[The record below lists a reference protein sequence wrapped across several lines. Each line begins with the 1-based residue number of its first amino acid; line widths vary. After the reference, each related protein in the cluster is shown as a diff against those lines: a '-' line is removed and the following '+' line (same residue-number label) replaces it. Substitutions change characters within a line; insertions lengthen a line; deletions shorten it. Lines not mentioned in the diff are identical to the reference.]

1 MKRFWSRLKAYR
13 KECILGPA
21 FKLLEAMF
29 ELIVPLIIARLVD
42 EGLRRQSY
50 PVVYRCVLLLGL
62 MALLGLAASV
72 TAQYFAARAAIHRLV
87 PVEEAGAGT
96 QMEIE

>member
-1 MKRFWSRLKAYR
+1 MGVMPVKRFWSGLKEYR

-21 FKLLEAMF
+21 FKLLEAVF

-42 EGLRRQSY
+42 EGLRQQSW
-50 PVVYRCVLLLGL
+50 PVVWRCVLLLVL

-72 TAQYFAARAAIHRLV
+72 TARGHRLLHSA
-87 PVEEAGAGT
+87 PA
-96 QMEIE
+96 